1 MQSSTNYPRNWLFA
15 LAAAAMALFALNLL
29 RGDPQLDQ
37 DALVPGAASEKI
49 PDAVDGLP
57 VAAPGRSSVLEPR
70 GSSLSI
76 TGSVLDARFGTPVR
90 ASVCPENSEC
100 VVTTEES
107 GGFQVMVSGRGKPSL
122 RVSAF
127 GYQSQ
132 RVTIDTET
140 DLRPFEIFLE
150 PQNPSRVTV
159 RSSDGSAVVGRVL
172 QWRASTIGRRTRD
185 NLKWFDSHTHAA
197 GAQVITRTDAAG
209 NSELTLSVPATVD
222 VLSETGAVGAT
233 LRLQPGEHVEL
244 ILTEGALTLTLIEN
258 DSDRPLAGMQV
269 ETWKPLDPRSTTRS
283 YETDSMGVI
292 RIPASPTP
300 VFVKPLLSDEAPRLR
315 VVGGSAA
322 ASATLSADPGVIR
335 LPHAMDGEE
344 LLIEVTL
351 VPVRDRARLELVNE
365 IDGTAVTGPAHVT
378 LRRTVPVVT
387 SDGRPREL
395 PYVRMPRSIPKTIST
410 LRNGE
415 LLVPPHVMDEL
426 NRVPESLSEMELVVT
441 VDGFLPLHLAD
452 VRSVLLPG
460 QTGTTHSMK
469 PAPHRW
475 VKVSHADG
483 SAYRGRVAVY
493 SPHHHAYCYNS
504 EVGDGGVFGPFDWLG
519 GDIEVI
525 TEVMGRS
532 PRQPAQ
538 LVPASNLD
546 LQEKISITLPSRTGS
561 IAVKGVPAFSSALGL
576 VALRYDS
583 GIEYPPTSTGESDCR
598 FDGLPIGKYAVGPR
612 DWLRG
617 ALANSRVTHGV
628 FSSAESTQS
637 MLQVRAGVV
646 TTAQWQHAWAAAS
659 DLRGRVRIVGSA
671 GSEPLLIPVYGI
683 RDPASGIA
691 WDPVP
696 SVIVSAARRTVP
708 LEDAGWY
715 RIRAGEPVP
724 DLIAVCLPDSAG
736 WCDINAVHLVATIE
750 PGESIEIPTGSIV
763 LSWEGDPL
771 DADLGVRYRVGRP
784 DLRWQV
790 RGPLVWSNN
799 TWSTET
805 ELILH
810 GVPTCVQSVSVSG
823 KSIPIRLS
831 ANETLRLALDS
842 SVLENA
848 TDYEAE
854 D

>member
-1 MQSSTNYPRNWLFA
+1 
-15 LAAAAMALFALNLL
+15 
-29 RGDPQLDQ
+29 
-37 DALVPGAASEKI
+37 
-49 PDAVDGLP
+49 
-57 VAAPGRSSVLEPR
+57 
-70 GSSLSI
+70 
-76 TGSVLDARFGTPVR
+76 
-90 ASVCPENSEC
+90 
-100 VVTTEES
+100 
-107 GGFQVMVSGRGKPSL
+107 
-122 RVSAF
+122 
-127 GYQSQ
+127 
-132 RVTIDTET
+132 
-140 DLRPFEIFLE
+140 
-150 PQNPSRVTV
+150 
-159 RSSDGSAVVGRVL
+159 
-172 QWRASTIGRRTRD
+172 
-185 NLKWFDSHTHAA
+185 
-197 GAQVITRTDAAG
+197 VITRTDAEG
-209 NSELTLSVPATVD
+209 RSELALSVPATVD
-222 VLSETGAVGAT
+222 VLSESGTVGAT
-233 LRLQPGEHVEL
+233 LRLQPGEHVEVVL
-244 ILTEGALTLTLIEN
+244 AEGGLSLTLIEN
-258 DSDRPLAGMQV
+258 DSDQPLAGIQV
-269 ETWKPLDPRSTTRS
+269 ETWKPLDPRSATQL
-283 YETDSMGVI
+283 YETDSTGVI
-292 RIPASPTP
+292 RIPASSAPI
-300 VFVKPLLSDEAPRLR
+300 FVKPLLIDEAPKLR
-315 VVGGSAA
+315 VIGGSAS

-335 LPHAMDGEE
+335 LPHAIEGEE
-344 LLIEVTL
+344 LLIELTFF
-351 VPVRDRARLELVNE
+351 PARDRARLELVNE
-365 IDGTAVTGPAHVT
+365 IDGTAVTGPAHVA
-378 LRRTVPVVT
+378 LRRTVPGVS
-387 SDGRPREL
+387 SDGSPREL
-395 PYVRMPRSIPKTIST
+395 PYVRMPKSMRKTISSV
-410 LRNGE
+410 RDGE
-415 LLVPPHVMDEL
+415 LLVPPHVMNEL
-426 NRVPESLSEMELVVT
+426 DRVPESLSEVELVVT
-441 VDGFLPLHLAD
+441 VDGFRPLHLAD

-460 QTGTTHSMK
+460 QAGTAHSMM

-475 VKVSHADG
+475 MQVSHADG

-493 SPHHHAYCYNS
+493 SPHDHAYCFNS

-519 GDIEVI
+519 GDVEVI

-538 LVPASNLD
+538 LVPASNLE
-546 LQEKISITLPSRTGS
+546 LQEKIAITLPSRTGS
-561 IAVKGVPAFSSALGL
+561 IAVQGVPAFSSALGL

-628 FSSAESTQS
+628 FSSADSTQS

-671 GSEPLLIPVYGI
+671 SSEPLLIPVYGI
-683 RDPASGIA
+683 RNPASGVA

-696 SVIVSAARRTVP
+696 SVVVSAARRTVP
-708 LEDAGWY
+708 VEDAGWY

-763 LSWEGDPL
+763 LSWEDDPL

-823 KSIPIRLS
+823 KSIPTRLS

-848 TDYEAE
+848 TDCEAE